1 MIIHELRTIPLKGP
15 QRHSGYSRWL
25 TLTIMTGADGSKL
38 SGSLGRHQF
47 CLPRQV
53 ARLVDRP
60 GVSGTANDDKGKGG

>member
-1 MIIHELRTIPLKGP
+1 VLNLLKSRIFEGP

-47 CLPRQV
+47 CLPQQL
-53 ARLVDRP
+53 ARLIDRP
-60 GVSGTANDDKGKGG
+60 AASGTANDDKGKGG